1 MMAAMTFIAREEEQV
16 SGFIMQR
23 TRLKRSFTVEER
35 ERELVVLQKLLKFQY
50 HLLASMGT

>member
-23 TRLKRSFTVEER
+23 TRLKRSFTVGER
-35 ERELVVLQKLLKFQY
+35 ERELAVLQKLLKFQY
-50 HLLASMGT
+50 RLLASMGT